1 MKTLDL
7 YKWIAGTKSDFIR
20 PFQRE
25 DLDEN
30 PLLEQAKTFWNQ
42 LENSGLVIIAI
53 FVVIGIL
60 AAVIY
65 YGPYNN
71 KPGRHYRPTHW
82 LVFLL
87 ITFLATFLFTWGI
100 EAIMVDPKLNGA
112 AILEMKIAIGNA
124 VYATALFFVT
134 SVIWCMALPTNA
146 YRLFKF

>member
-25 DLDEN
+25 DLEEN
-30 PLLEQAKTFWNQ
+30 PLLDQAKSFWDN
-42 LENSGLVIIAI
+42 LENTGLVIIAI
-53 FVVIGIL
+53 FVVLGIL
-60 AAVIY
+60 SAVIY

-82 LVFLL
+82 LVFLFL
-87 ITFLATFLFTWGI
+87 TFVITFGFTWGM
-100 EAIMVDPKLNGA
+100 EAIMVNPKLDGA
-112 AILEMKIAIGNA
+112 SMLEMKIALGNA
-124 VYATALFFVT
+124 IYASGLFFLT
-134 SVIWCMALPTNA
+134 SVVWCMALPTNA